1 MSTRFD
7 RRQSAPSRHLNLTG
21 TAITYGILRWAI
33 STMPDE
39 ELRDLE
45 EDLEFYDQTGVV
57 GIHVSRMLGLLRQ
70 NIPNTCNAELAA

>member
-1 MSTRFD
+1 
-7 RRQSAPSRHLNLTG
+7 
-21 TAITYGILRWAI
+21 
-33 STMPDE
+33 MPDE